1 MRTWIILLV
10 CFALSL
16 SSCDHKNTM
25 PDGILKK
32 DQMQAVLW
40 DIMRAEVFTN
50 QYVKKD
56 TQKNPI
62 IENAKLQNQ
71 IFAIHH
77 VSREDFYKSYSYYK
91 EHTDLMQPILDSITS
106 KNTRDRNKLF
116 KAKTKKDSTLL
127 ED

>member
-1 MRTWIILLV
+1 MRIWIKI
-10 CFALSL
+10 CFASALLS
-16 SSCDHKNTM
+16 CNHKNTI
-25 PDGILKK
+25 PDDLLKK

-50 QYVKKD
+50 QYIKKD
-56 TQKNPI
+56 TLKNPVV
-62 IENAKLQNQ
+62 ENAKLQNQ

-77 VSREDFYKSYSYYK
+77 ISREDFYKSYSYYK
-91 EHTDLMQPILDSITS
+91 EHTDLLQPILDSLTS

-116 KAKTKKDSTLL
+116 KAKNKKDSTLL